1 MGKISYKMR
10 KFFPSTSIILSDS
23 QWVAT
28 FLWNFYMNHYF
39 RFASQLVYSWM
50 SMKVLLNHTL
60 HLSLMR
66 KKKCIPKS
74 EN

>member
-1 MGKISYKMR
+1 
-10 KFFPSTSIILSDS
+10 
-23 QWVAT
+23 
-28 FLWNFYMNHYF
+28 
-39 RFASQLVYSWM
+39 M

-74 EN
+74 ENWMPR